1 MAMSDAPTP
10 LFILLTNDDGIHAQG
25 LWAMYRALTAQGHH
39 VDVVAPDRERS
50 AVSHGVTLHQP
61 IKAHK
66 AAFDGGC
73 RAWAVTGTP
82 ADCVKLAV
90 AELLPRSP
98 DLVVTGI
105 NPGANVGIDL
115 NYSGT
120 VAAAREAAL
129 CGLKAM
135 AVSVQNIVRPRFAA
149 AAEFAARLA
158 AEIHRRTIP
167 AGIFVNVNIPDLPV
181 DKISG
186 VRLTAQGNGHSEYSN
201 DAFTRRS
208 DPRNQTYYW
217 YNCESQ
223 TESPDSDSDDA
234 LLQAGYVTITPLK
247 CDMTDYDSLK
257 EMGTWNIESI

>member
-1 MAMSDAPTP
+1 MSGSPSPSPITV
-10 LFILLTNDDGIHAQG
+10 LLTNDDGIHAEG
-25 LWAMYRALTAQGHH
+25 LWAMYNALTAHGYG
-39 VDVVAPDRERS
+39 VEVVAPDGERS
-50 AVSHGVTLHQP
+50 AVGHGLTLHQP
-61 IKAHK
+61 LKAHRV
-66 AAFDGGC
+66 AVNGGC
-73 RAWAVTGTP
+73 QAWAVTGTP

-90 AELLPRSP
+90 AELLPHRP

-135 AVSVQNIVRPRFAA
+135 AVSVQYAVRPRFGI

-158 AEIHRRTIP
+158 LKIHHREMAPGTFLNVNVPDLSSDAI
-167 AGIFVNVNIPDLPV
+167 AGI
-181 DKISG
+181 
-186 VRLTAQGNGHSEYSN
+186 RLAGQGNGHYDDSFE
-201 DAFTRRS
+201 RRS

-223 TESPDSDSDDA
+223 PALPDDDSDDA
-234 LLQAGYVTITPLK
+234 LLKAGYVTVTPLK
-247 CDMTDYDSLK
+247 CDMTDYDGLEKMRSW
-257 EMGTWNIESI
+257 GIEPV